1 MRLGAS
7 AAEVGAPWAEVD
19 APWAEVDAPWAWAVH
34 REFRENRACIGR
46 QFAVQRSTVQ
56 CWLVLLGFIFASL
69 RRSHGYSQRAL
80 APRCGLSQS
89 SISRFEAGKAPWLTA
104 RYLARML
111 SALEIAP
118 AELAFTPGPI
128 RSPARD
134 WLVVAIEAANDAGI
148 DGDR

>member
-1 MRLGAS
+1 MPFGVR
-7 AAEVGAPWAEVD
+7 EQGAPTQA
-19 APWAEVDAPWAWAVH
+19 
-34 REFRENRACIGR
+34 G
-46 QFAVQRSTVQ
+46 
-56 CWLVLLGFIFASL
+56 LVLLGFTFASL

-134 WLVVAIEAANDAGI
+134 WLLVAIEAANDAAI
-148 DGDR
+148 NGDR

>member
-1 MRLGAS
+1 MPFGVQ
-7 AAEVGAPWAEVD
+7 EQD
-19 APWAEVDAPWAWAVH
+19 APTQA
-34 REFRENRACIGR
+34 G
-46 QFAVQRSTVQ
+46 
-56 CWLVLLGFIFASL
+56 LVLLGFTFASL

-80 APRCGLSQS
+80 ARRCALSQS
-89 SISRFEAGKAPWLTA
+89 SISRFEAGKAPWLSA

-111 SALEIAP
+111 SALDIAP

-134 WLVVAIEAANDAGI
+134 WLLVAIEAMNDAAI